1 MICLFIYLVTNIGL
15 ALQTNYAALMVLRCA
30 QACGSSGTIALVN
43 AVVADL
49 ATPAERGS
57 FMAIAG
63 LGTQVGTALGPII
76 GGLLNFYLGWK
87 AIFWFL
93 SICGGFFLLMFLL
106 IIPETCRAVV
116 GNGSVPPQPWNLS
129 LLAYLRLRQRRRH
142 GLQTDTSTLAKRK
155 TRVNLLSSLP
165 IVVEKEAGTVLLF
178 LGVLYTGLMSIMAS
192 LPVELSRT
200 YNFNSVQIGLC
211 YLPLGIGGVV
221 NRQITGRVID
231 WNFTRIAKQLGIE
244 IDKGKRTK
252 LENFPIEKA
261 RLQVAIPL
269 VFICAAVFMAYGW
282 VMQKVGDTGHRQPIT
297 TLAGPIVLLFFNA
310 FCISGFFVCV
320 SALLVD
326 SHPQS
331 PAAATA
337 AANFVRCLLGAG
349 GVAATVPLIDAI
361 GRGWTSTIFGLL
373 WLALSPML
381 WAVMKHGPRWRREQK
396 EREEAKK
403 KRKEAQKRDIEQ
415 QAPAA
420 REAKGETD

>member
-1 MICLFIYLVTNIGL
+1 MFIYLLTNVGL
-15 ALQTNYAALMVLRCA
+15 AVQTNYAALMVLRCA

-76 GGLLNFYLGWK
+76 GGLLSFYLGWK

-93 SICGGFFLLMFLL
+93 SICGGFFFLMFLL

-116 GNGSVPPQPWNLS
+116 GNGSIPPQSWNLS
-129 LLAYLRLRQRRRH
+129 LLAYFRLSQRRRQ
-142 GLQTDTSTLAKRK
+142 GLETDTSTLVKRK
-155 TRVNLLSSLP
+155 TRVNLFSSLP

-178 LGVLYTGLMSIMAS
+178 LGVLYTGLMSVMAS

-211 YLPLGIGGVV
+211 YLPLGLGSVAT
-221 NRQITGRVID
+221 RQIVGRLID
-231 WNFTRIAKQLGIE
+231 WNFTRIAKQLGVH

-261 RLQVAIPL
+261 RLQIGMPL
-269 VFICAAVFMAYGW
+269 VFLCAAVLTAYGW
-282 VMQKVGDTGHRQPIT
+282 VMQKVGDTGHRQPVA
-297 TLAGPIVLLFFNA
+297 TLAGPIILLFFIA
-310 FCISGFFVCV
+310 LCISGFFVCI

-396 EREEAKK
+396 EKLEAKR
-403 KRKEAQKRDIEQ
+403 KRKDDKKRDIERQ
-415 QAPAA
+415 DPAGKEA
-420 REAKGETD
+420 RGETD